1 MFRSA
6 PFPRLIPFNKCD
18 ASDIY
23 SLEVRLLD
31 NRAAREN
38 QMNEFDF
45 VSPRHSGSLQK
56 WHIKHKQIVITFN
69 EINRTHD
76 LN

>member
-1 MFRSA
+1 MFRSV
-6 PFPRLIPFNKCD
+6 PFPGLTSFNKCD

-23 SLEVRLLD
+23 SLEVRLPD

-45 VSPRHSGSLQK
+45 LSHTFGKLTK
-56 WHIKHKQIVITFN
+56 MAHKTQEDRNYFN